1 MELYTGTPYWPV
13 KNKLWDYFNPLKE
26 NLSVD
31 VVIVGAGIT
40 GALVAHEML
49 RYGIDCC
56 VVDKRTPG
64 LGSSSAS
71 TALLQYEIDVPL
83 CRMAEMMPEKA
94 AVLA

>member
-71 TALLQYEIDVPL
+71 TPARRTP
-83 CRMAEMMPEKA
+83 MPRRIMSLSG
-94 AVLA
+94 LAWV